1 MEKWVDI
8 AGYKGLYQISS
19 CGNVRSFVS
28 ARGKRKIPKLLK
40 PEVLKKGYLRVPLC
54 KDYSKERYMV
64 HRLVAMAF
72 IPNPDNLP
80 YINHKDENKSNNN
93 VDNLEWCTGE
103 YNTNYG
109 TRNLR
114 TGLSRRKPVLVID
127 KNSGN
132 IVLEHSSMTDA
143 ALYWG
148 VKIDQIIYFC
158 RTKRNPRSELLKK
171 YKFVIKNEKDVCS
184 RSKIQRK
191 RY

>member
-8 AGYKGLYQISS
+8 AGYEGLYQISS

-93 VDNLEWCTGE
+93 VDNLEWCSRS
-103 YNTNYG
+103 YNVRYSWDKHPERH
-109 TRNLR
+109 TRKGKHYAHAIVQL
-114 TGLSRRKPVLVID
+114 D
-127 KNSGN
+127 KAGN
-132 IVLEHSSMTDA
+132 
-143 ALYWG
+143 
-148 VKIDQIIYFC
+148 
-158 RTKRNPRSELLKK
+158 
-171 YKFVIKNEKDVCS
+171 VIKEWTNARTIFVETGMDDSSIRQVCQGVRHS
-184 RSKIQRK
+184 AYGYLW
-191 RY
+191 RYVI